1 MMPMYDA
8 KAYGYDSMVFT
19 YSYLLINEYD
29 ECSAIRANII
39 HG

>member
-1 MMPMYDA
+1 MYDG
-8 KAYGYDSMVFT
+8 KACGYDSMVFT